1 MNETEARALVEKF
14 NNHKGKISDPD
25 WAKYNEAFHYVYTNV
40 DDEAYVSDVVNLVD
54 EWSKANPDAVRE
66 YKGKQRTKSFIGDI
80 LDTGLSVA
88 DLMTS
93 RAQIRQAKAAQA
105 NSKEPAAPGKYKL
118 DENVSR
124 SIRDTLQAMSPAGIE
139 QQLSPLKQD
148 IVDSYSSDMN
158 NAEVASGGQA
168 GSFGSYGQS
177 AVNRRLRAAGNLQLT
192 RTELNDNLRKN
203 LNYALQNRLNERQI
217 EQSRDMNVYKTKM
230 DQYNAEQAAAGALEQ
245 AGRINQRDSIYRL
258 NENLTPF
265 INRAV
270 DNQSANKASA
280 ATRAT
285 NKMFTNGGI
294 NDSAILQKPGSQ
306 EIIDWGGKVDY
317 NNSSNNYDPS
327 MMSTYDN
334 RLSGDLLRYKLN
346 IG

>member
-1 MNETEARALVEKF
+1 MNETEAKALFEKF
-14 NNHKGKISDPD
+14 KNHEGLINHSD
-25 WAKYNEAFHYVYTNV
+25 WAKYNEAIQYINTNV
-40 DDEAYVSDVVNLVD
+40 DNEKYVSESMDYMD
-54 EWSKANPDAVRE
+54 KWMKANPDAVRE
-66 YKGKQRTKSFIGDI
+66 YKGKQRTKSFIGDT
-80 LDTGLSVA
+80 LDAGLSVA

-217 EQSRDMNVYKTKM
+217 EQSRDMNVYRTKM
-230 DQYNAEQAAAGALEQ
+230 DQFNAEQTAAGNLEQ
-245 AGRINQRDSIYRL
+245 AGRINQRDSIYNL

-270 DNQSANKASA
+270 DNQSANKVSA

-285 NKMFTNGGI
+285 NKMYTNGGI

-306 EIIDWGGKVDY
+306 EIIDWGTKDL
-317 NNSSNNYDPS
+317 SNN
-327 MMSTYDN
+327 TYDN
-334 RLSGDLLRYKLN
+334 NLSGDLLKYKLN